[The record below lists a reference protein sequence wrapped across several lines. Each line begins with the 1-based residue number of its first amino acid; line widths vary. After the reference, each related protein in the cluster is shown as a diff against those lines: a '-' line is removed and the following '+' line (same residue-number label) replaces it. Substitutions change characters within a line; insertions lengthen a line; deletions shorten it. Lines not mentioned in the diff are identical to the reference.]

1 MIQQRELSK
10 DAIEH
15 RAYELY
21 VERGGEPGNEVAD
34 WVKAEKELLREVAA
48 LPAKAKIP
56 QQIRN

>member
-10 DAIEH
+10 DAIAH

-21 VERGGEPGNEVAD
+21 VERGVEPGNEVDD
-34 WVKAEKELLREVAA
+34 WVKAEKELLGEVPVR
-48 LPAKAKIP
+48 PAKAKSP